1 MGENVNGVYIPSN
14 EDLLLHYGK
23 KGMKWKR
30 KDGSAGSLG
39 ALDEVVDS
47 QDRDLEDKEENE
59 YDEVD
64 DRLVGATKAKT
75 KSETNRLRDLARIAL
90 NKAEEYRKKRKELAK
105 TSKD

>member
-47 QDRDLEDKEENE
+47 QARDIEDKEENE
-59 YDEVD
+59 YDEAD

-75 KSETNRLRDLARIAL
+75 KSETDRLRDLARIAL
-90 NKAEEYRKKRKELAK
+90 NKAEEYRKKRKELVK

>member
-1 MGENVNGVYIPSN
+1 MGENINGVYVPSS
-14 EDLLLHYGK
+14 EDILQHYGK

-39 ALDEVVDS
+39 ALDDVVDS

-59 YDEVD
+59 YDEAD

-75 KSETNRLRDLARIAL
+75 KSETDRLRDLARIAL

-105 TSKD
+105 TNKD